1 MLDKKY
7 KDKLNYLPIKPISLN
22 SERRK
27 NNKNLSS
34 DKIIKSPVSYFI
46 TNSRLEKEGYT
57 LKSKNEVF
65 SVNSGN
71 LKLWTVYK
79 HD

>member
-1 MLDKKY
+1 MLNKNY
-7 KDKLNYLPIKPISLN
+7 RDKLNYLPIRSISLN
-22 SERRK
+22 SQIRK
-27 NNKNLSS
+27 NDKNLSG

-79 HD
+79 DD